1 MSTISATDYEFIR
14 RLVYDHS
21 RINLGHDKV
30 ELVCS
35 RLRKRLRTLNMAGF
49 GQYFDFL
56 RSPAG
61 EEEVTDLLDVI
72 STNVTDFFREP
83 VHFQFMRE
91 TALPEW
97 GQARHRKKGD
107 VFQVWS
113 AACSSG
119 EEPYTLAMTLAE
131 YAREHPGFNWRVT
144 ASDLSTRMLDRAR
157 EGVYRLERIKL
168 PSPEMLRRYFQRGTG
183 QYEGHARV
191 KPELR
196 HHLEFRHQNLME
208 PYPFDFKFDLIFCRN
223 VMIYFDRK
231 TQEALVP
238 RLRNQLDPNGYL
250 FVGHSESLIGIDK
263 ALKLIRPSVYRHA

>member
-1 MSTISATDYEFIR
+1 MSAINSTDYEFIR

-35 RLRKRLRTLNMAGF
+35 RLRKRLRTLNLEGF
-49 GQYFDFL
+49 AQYFDLL

-83 VHFQFMRE
+83 LHFQFMRE
-91 TALPEW
+91 TALPDW
-97 GQARHRKKGD
+97 CAARGRKPGD
-107 VFQVWS
+107 VFRVWS

-119 EEPYTLAMTLAE
+119 EEPYTLAITLAE
-131 YAREHPGFNWRVT
+131 FFREHPGFNWHVT

-157 EGVYRLERIKL
+157 EGVYRMERVKL
-168 PSPEMLRRYFQRGTG
+168 PGPELLRRYFQRGTG
-183 QYEGHARV
+183 KFDGHARV

-196 HHLEFRHQNLME
+196 QQVTFQHQNLME
-208 PYPFDFKFDLIFCRN
+208 PYPFNQKFDLIFCRN

-231 TQEALVP
+231 TQESLVP
-238 RLRNQLDPNGYL
+238 RLRNQLDPQGYL

-263 ALKLIRPSVYRHA
+263 ALKIIRPSIYRHA

>member
-1 MSTISATDYEFIR
+1 MSAISTTEYEFIR

-21 RINLGHDKV
+21 RINLGNDRV

-35 RLRKRLRTLNMAGF
+35 RLRKRLRTLNLQGF
-49 GQYFDFL
+49 TQYLEFL

-61 EEEVTDLLDVI
+61 DAEVTDLLDVI

-91 TALPEW
+91 TALPDW
-97 GQARHRKKGD
+97 CQAKTRKPGD

-119 EEPYTLAMTLAE
+119 EEPYTLAITLAE
-131 YAREHPGFNWRVT
+131 YFRENPGFSWRVT

-157 EGVYRLERIKL
+157 EGTYPLERVKL
-168 PSPEMLRRYFQRGTG
+168 PNPELLRRYFQRGIGNFDG
-183 QYEGHARV
+183 QARV

-196 HHLEFRHQNLME
+196 QHLEFRHQNLMK
-208 PYPFDFKFDLIFCRN
+208 PYPFDHKFDLIFCRN

-231 TQEALVP
+231 TQETLVP
-238 RLRNQLDPNGYL
+238 RLRNQLEAQGYL
-250 FVGHSESLIGIDK
+250 FVGHSESLIGFDK
-263 ALKLIRPSVYRHA
+263 ALKIVRPSIYRHA